1 MIFLDTASCTLLIRG
16 GSERLDTQVRAVPP
30 REVCISE
37 VTRAELLHELA
48 RHPNSAN
55 LASLVHAFLARVRS
69 LPWSGDAASHYA
81 EIRAALEARGDALG
95 LLDQMIA
102 AHARSLGMPLA
113 TGDAKRF
120 RAIPGLEVLDWG

>member
-1 MIFLDTASCTLLIRG
+1 MIFLDTDSCALLIRG
-16 GSERLDTQVRAVPP
+16 GSERLDAKVRAVPP
-30 REVCISE
+30 REVCISD

-48 RHPNSAN
+48 RQPDAAN
-55 LASLVHAFLARVRS
+55 LAELVHAFLARVRS

-81 EIRAALEARGDALG
+81 EIRAALEARGDSMG

-120 RAIPGLEVLDWG
+120 RRIPDLEVLDWG

>member
-1 MIFLDTASCTLLIRG
+1 VILLDTDSCALLIRG
-16 GSERLDTQVRAVPP
+16 GSERLDTQVRSIPP

-37 VTRAELLHELA
+37 VTRSELLYELA
-48 RHPNSAN
+48 RHPHAAK
-55 LASLVHAFLARVRS
+55 LGELVHAFLARVRS
-69 LPWSGDAASHYA
+69 LPWSGEAASHYA
-81 EIRAALEARGDALG
+81 EIRVGLESRGESIG

-120 RAIPGLEVLDWG
+120 RRIAGLEVLDWG

>member
-1 MIFLDTASCTLLIRG
+1 MIFLDTDSCALLIRG
-16 GSERLDTQVRAVPP
+16 GSERLDAEVRAIPP

-55 LASLVHAFLARVRS
+55 LARLVHAFLARVRS

-81 EIRAALEARGDALG
+81 EIRAALEARGEAMG

-120 RAIPGLEVLDWG
+120 RAVKGLEVLDWG

>member
-1 MIFLDTASCTLLIRG
+1 MIFLDTESCALLIRG
-16 GSERLDTQVRAVPP
+16 GSEKLDAQVRAFPP

-37 VTRAELLHELA
+37 VTRAELLAELA
-48 RHPNSAN
+48 RDTAATS
-55 LASLVHAFLARVRS
+55 LAELVHAFLARVRS
-69 LPWSGDAASHYA
+69 LPWSGAAATHYA
-81 EIRAALEARGDALG
+81 EIRALLETRKDPLG

-120 RAIPGLEVLDWG
+120 RAIAGLEVLDWG